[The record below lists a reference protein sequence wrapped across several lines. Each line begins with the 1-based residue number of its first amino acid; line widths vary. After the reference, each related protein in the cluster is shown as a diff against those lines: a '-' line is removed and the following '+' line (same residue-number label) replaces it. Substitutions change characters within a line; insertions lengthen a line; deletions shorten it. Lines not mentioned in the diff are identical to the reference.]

1 MRKPPLLE
9 AFQFLKVI
17 MKINRVAI
25 TGIGTICGLGH
36 STKEVWENALA
47 GKSGISAIERQT
59 TENWPVT
66 FAGEVKNFKLDPA
79 LMELKDQDRFDLFNQ
94 YALHAGSEAI
104 NQARLTEA
112 GYGPGKIGVIFG
124 TGLGGFPHIEMN
136 HKNYLEKGPRRVSP
150 FFIPS
155 VIPNMGPG
163 LLAIHYGFK
172 GINFSIASACASSA
186 HAIGVAATEIM
197 MGRQDAVVTGGTEAV
212 ITGYTIAG
220 FASMKALSKRN
231 EEPHRASRPFD
242 VDRDGFVMGEG
253 AGIIVLE
260 NLEKA
265 KARGA
270 HIIAEVVGFGASDD
284 SYHITAPHPEGLGAL
299 ICMNQALELS
309 GIPKEEIGYINA
321 HGTSTPQGDIAET
334 QAIKKVFGDVAKKLH
349 VSSTKSMTGHL
360 LGAAG
365 GLESIF
371 CIKALETGIL
381 PPTINLENQDPACD
395 LDYVANKP
403 IKKDIMYALNNSFG
417 FGGTNSSTIFKKYN
431 A

>member
-1 MRKPPLLE
+1 
-9 AFQFLKVI
+9 
-17 MKINRVAI
+17 MKLNRVAI
-25 TGIGTICGLGH
+25 TGIGAITGLGH
-36 STKEVWENALA
+36 TVEEIWTNALA
-47 GKSGISAIERQT
+47 GKSGISTIERQS

-66 FAGEVKNFKLDPA
+66 FAGEVKNFKLDPN
-79 LMELKDQDRFDLFNQ
+79 LMNLKDQDRFDLFNQ
-94 YALHAGSEAI
+94 YALHAGDEAI
-104 NQARLTEA
+104 NQSGLTQA
-112 GYGPGKIGVIFG
+112 GYEPSKVGILFG

-136 HKNYLEKGPRRVSP
+136 HKVYLEKGARRVSP

-155 VIPNMGPG
+155 VIPNMAPG
-163 LLAIHYGFK
+163 LMSIHYGFQ

-186 HAIGVAATEIM
+186 HAIGIAATEIM
-197 MGRQDAVVTGGTEAV
+197 IGRQDAVVTGGTEAV
-212 ITGYTIAG
+212 VTGYTIAG

-231 EEPHRASRPFD
+231 DEPTRASRPFD
-242 VDRDGFVMGEG
+242 TGRDGFVMGEG
-253 AGIIVLE
+253 AGILVLE

-270 HIIAEVVGFGASDD
+270 RIIAEVISFGASSDAH
-284 SYHITAPHPEGLGAL
+284 HITSPHPEGLGAL
-299 ICMNQALELS
+299 LCMNQAFELA
-309 GIPKEEIGYINA
+309 GISKEEVGYLNA

-334 QAIKKVFGDVAKKLH
+334 QAIKKVFGDAAKKLH

-381 PPTINLENQDPACD
+381 PPTINLENQDPECD
-395 LDYVANKP
+395 LDYVANEP

-431 A
+431 S